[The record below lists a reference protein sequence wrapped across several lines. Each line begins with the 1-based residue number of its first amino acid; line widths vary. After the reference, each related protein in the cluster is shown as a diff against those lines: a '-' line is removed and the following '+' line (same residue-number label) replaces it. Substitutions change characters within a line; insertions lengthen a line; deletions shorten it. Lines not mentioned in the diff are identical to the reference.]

1 MALEINN
8 LHVAVD
14 GIEIIKGVTLR
25 FEPGKVYALMGPN
38 GSGKST
44 LAQALT
50 GHPKYKVTAGKIILD
65 GKDITAEKPDIR
77 AKGGLFLSFQYP
89 AEISGVTISNFIRAA
104 VNARRSE
111 PLSVLD
117 FHKLLQHKMA
127 ELKMD
132 SSFSK
137 RYVNAGF
144 SGGEKKRAEILQ
156 LIMLQPRY
164 AFLDETD
171 SGLDVDAIKIVAE
184 GINALRKKTSMT
196 IIVITHYQRF
206 LDYLEPDT
214 VSIMGGGK
222 IIASGGKELIQQID
236 EEGFE
241 DLVEETP

>member
-1 MALEINN
+1 MALELKDI
-8 LHVAVD
+8 HVAVD
-14 GIEIIKGVTLR
+14 GIEIIKGITLN
-25 FEPGKVYALMGPN
+25 FQPGKIYALMGPN
-38 GSGKST
+38 GGGKSS
-44 LAQALT
+44 LVQAIM
-50 GHPKYKVTAGKIILD
+50 GHPKYKVTSGKIILD
-65 GKDITAEKPDIR
+65 GKDLTSEKPEVR
-77 AKGGLFLSFQYP
+77 AKAGLFLSFQYP
-89 AEISGVTISNFIRAA
+89 AEIAGVTISNFIRAA
-104 VNARRSE
+104 VNARRNE

-117 FHKLLQHKMA
+117 FHKLLKEKMA

-156 LIMLQPRY
+156 LVMLQPQY

-184 GINALRKKTSMT
+184 GISALRKKTNMA

-214 VSIMGGGK
+214 VSIMASGK
-222 IIASGGKELIQQID
+222 IIASGGKELTRRI
-236 EEGFE
+236 EREGFE
-241 DLVEETP
+241 NLPEAAL